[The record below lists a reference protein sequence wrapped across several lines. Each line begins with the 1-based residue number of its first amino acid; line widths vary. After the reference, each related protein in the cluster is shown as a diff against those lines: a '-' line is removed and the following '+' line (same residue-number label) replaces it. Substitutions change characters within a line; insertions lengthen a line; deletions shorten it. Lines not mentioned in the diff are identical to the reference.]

1 MSRTLDRTTDRVS
14 FRDAGPMRQALPV
27 RVLVV
32 EDDDGVAGA
41 VVEALGTQGHDVE
54 RVARAVEVWARVR
67 DADLVLL
74 DLGLPDADGLD
85 VLRRLRRIA
94 TTPVLVLTARDAER
108 DVVRGLRLGADDYL
122 VKPVRLRELL
132 ARVDAVV
139 RRTTSAAGPAVST
152 VEVEDVRIDM
162 AARRATVAEREIAL
176 TAKEFDI
183 LAALARRPGA
193 AVSRQQLL
201 DEVWGDAYLAVS
213 RSLDV
218 HLASL
223 RQKLGRPGLLATIR
237 GFGYRLGR

>member
-1 MSRTLDRTTDRVS
+1 M
-14 FRDAGPMRQALPV
+14 

-32 EDDDGVAGA
+32 EDDDGVADA
-41 VVEALGTQGHDVE
+41 VVEALAAHGHAAT
-54 RVARAVEVWARVR
+54 RAARAADVWNRVR

-74 DLGLPDADGLD
+74 DLGLPDGDGLD
-85 VLRRLRRIA
+85 VLRRLRRVTA
-94 TTPVLVLTARDAER
+94 TPVLVLTARDAER
-108 DVVRGLRLGADDYL
+108 DVVRGLRLGADDYV

-132 ARVDAVV
+132 ARVEAVA
-139 RRTTSAAGPAVST
+139 RRARAQNPAPDI
-152 VEVEDVRIDM
+152 VEVEDLRVDLG
-162 AARRATVAEREIAL
+162 ARRATVAGAEIGL

-183 LAALARRPGA
+183 LAVLARRPGA

-223 RQKLGRPGLLATIR
+223 RAKIGRPGLLTTIR
-237 GFGYRLGR
+237 GFGFRLGS

>member
-1 MSRTLDRTTDRVS
+1 V
-14 FRDAGPMRQALPV
+14 GHALPV

-41 VVEALGTQGHDVE
+41 VVEALGASGHRVE
-54 RVARAVEVWARVR
+54 RVVRAADVWSRARE
-67 DADLVLL
+67 ADLVLL
-74 DLGLPDADGLD
+74 DLGLPDGDGLD
-85 VLRRLRRIA
+85 VLRGLRRLGDV
-94 TTPVLVLTARDAER
+94 PVLVLTARDAER

-132 ARVDAVV
+132 ARVDAVA
-139 RRTTSAAGPAVST
+139 RRTRTAQAPTTGVVQIEDLWVDLAG
-152 VEVEDVRIDM
+152 
-162 AARRATVAEREIAL
+162 RRATVDGREVVL

-218 HLASL
+218 HLAAL
-223 RQKLGRPGLLATIR
+223 RGKLDRPGLLATIR